1 MKPISIL
8 LLALFLCSGTLEA
21 QSRTDEASYPMKGV
35 HVLVLNL
42 SGKSRI
48 HPAIR
53 EELQLSS
60 ALQTYGFIWGWKY
73 PDERPEFRIA
83 GRASH
88 DTMYL
93 TTPAVFQP
101 KTIGINTYSE
111 SIENIIHVPATIQ
124 VVVRRADILIVD
136 AGIRMLEVKKTNHL
150 QIDIAKD
157 EIKTLICRSAS
168 GLSINTVSGPDMY
181 EVHSVGN
188 SSYDL
193 QAEQIEI
200 TFKQ

>member
-1 MKPISIL
+1 MKQFTL
-8 LLALFLCSGTLEA
+8 FLLALLLGSRMQTA
-21 QSRTDEASYPMKGV
+21 QSQTIEASYPMKGV

-60 ALQTYGFIWGWKY
+60 SLQTYGFIWGWKY
-73 PDERPEFRIA
+73 PDKRPEFNIA
-83 GRASH
+83 MRVSC

-93 TTPAVFQP
+93 STPIVFQP
-101 KTIGINTYSE
+101 KSIGINTYSE
-111 SIENIIHVPATIQ
+111 SIENNIHIPATIK
-124 VVVRRADILIVD
+124 VLVHRADILIVD
-136 AGIRMLEVKKTNHL
+136 SGMQMLEVRKTNHL
-150 QIDIAKD
+150 QIDIVKD
-157 EIKTLICRSAS
+157 EIKNLACSSAS
-168 GLSINTVSGPDMY
+168 SLIINKVKGPGMY
-181 EVHSVGN
+181 EIHSMGISN
-188 SSYDL
+188 YDL

>member
-8 LLALFLCSGTLEA
+8 LLALFLRSGTLAA
-21 QSRTDEASYPMKGV
+21 QSRTVEASYPMKGV

-42 SGKSRI
+42 SGISRI
-48 HPAIR
+48 HPGIR

-60 ALQTYGFIWGWKY
+60 MLQINGFIWGWKY
-73 PDERPEFRIA
+73 PDKRPEFRIA
-83 GRASH
+83 GRVSH

-93 TTPAVFQP
+93 ATSAVFQP

-111 SIENIIHVPATIQ
+111 NIENIIYVPAIIQ
-124 VVVRRADILIVD
+124 VVVREADKLIVD
-136 AGIRMLEVKKTNHL
+136 ARLQMLEVKKTKLL
-150 QIDIAKD
+150 QIAVVKD
-157 EIKTLICRSAS
+157 EIKNLTCRSVS
-168 GLSINTVSGPDMY
+168 GLSINSVAGPDMY
-181 EVHSVGN
+181 EIHSIGN

-193 QAEQIEI
+193 QADQIEI